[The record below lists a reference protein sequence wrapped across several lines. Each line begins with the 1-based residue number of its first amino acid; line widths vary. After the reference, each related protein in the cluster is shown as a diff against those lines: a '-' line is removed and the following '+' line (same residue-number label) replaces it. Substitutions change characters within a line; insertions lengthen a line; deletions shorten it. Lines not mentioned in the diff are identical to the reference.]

1 MVLKVCDRERRMRD
15 SRESLEQGHGDAAFE
30 SMHDLLDETLRII
43 KIQADDAGLE
53 VGQKIPKS
61 LELVADR
68 RAVKQILLNLLS
80 NAVKFTPAGGKIDV
94 TAKALKNSVTIVI
107 RDNGIGIAPEALE
120 RLGQPFEQVQD
131 QFTKDHKGSGLGLA
145 IARSL
150 TALHG
155 GEFKIASEVGNGTT
169 VTVRLPFECQAQE
182 PSSDRDDTST
192 PGEPPVSDAEQ
203 AA

>member
-1 MVLKVCDRERRMRD
+1 MINDVLDMSKIEAGRFQLQPETVH
-15 SRESLEQGHGDAAFE
+15 L
-30 SMHDLLDETLRII
+30 HDLLDETLRII
-43 KIQADDAGLE
+43 KIQADEADLT

-80 NAVKFTPAGGKIDV
+80 NAVKFTPKGGKIDV
-94 TAKALKNSVTIVI
+94 SAKALKHDVNIVI
-107 RDNGIGIAPEALE
+107 RDNGIGIAPEALD

-155 GEFKIASEVGNGTT
+155 GQFKITSEVGEGTT
-169 VTVRLPFECQAQE
+169 VSVRLPFKCQTPACSGDGESGGDGENGTIEVQND
-182 PSSDRDDTST
+182 SD
-192 PGEPPVSDAEQ
+192 DA
-203 AA
+203 AAA